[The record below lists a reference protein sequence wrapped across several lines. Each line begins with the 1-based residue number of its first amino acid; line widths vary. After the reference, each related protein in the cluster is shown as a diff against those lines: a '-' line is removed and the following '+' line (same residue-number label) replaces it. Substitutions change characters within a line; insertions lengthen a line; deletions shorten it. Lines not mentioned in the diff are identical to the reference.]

1 MLTILNWNNES
12 SIWQKTNISDLLS
25 VGLHVSLLEVGGE
38 PVEVLVVGEEGVGL
52 GAVEVSVP
60 DAQQSQDHG
69 NLKVNEIVTRV
80 KKTRYFGCF

>member
-1 MLTILNWNNES
+1 
-12 SIWQKTNISDLLS
+12 
-25 VGLHVSLLEVGGE
+25 
-38 PVEVLVVGEEGVGL
+38 VEVLVVGEEGVGL

-80 KKTRYFGCF
+80 KKPRYFGCF

>member
-1 MLTILNWNNES
+1 MNYKFDKK
-12 SIWQKTNISDLLS
+12 KTISDLLS

-38 PVEVLVVGEEGVGL
+38 PVEVLVVREEGVGL

-69 NLKVNEIVTRV
+69 NLKVNENTFWIID
-80 KKTRYFGCF
+80 YFWRL